1 MSTTNTWI
9 HDSWFCFSTGNF
21 ILERAR
27 KLHGYAS
34 AEATTDD
41 EHAVRRGA
49 MGAQPIPRR
58 ACVDREARLAWRARR
73 VAKAA
78 IVWGEH
84 VGTQA
89 RRICLVVLHAEPHN
103 PCARRPMEEEDRWMR
118 TKRCTDKVIARRSNG
133 FWRRY
138 VRSGD
143 V

>member
-9 HDSWFCFSTGNF
+9 YDSWFGFRTRNL
-21 ILERAR
+21 ILECAR
-27 KLHGYAS
+27 KLHCYAS

-41 EHAVRRGA
+41 EHAVWRGA

-58 ACVDREARLAWRARR
+58 AGVDREARLARRARR

-78 IVWGEH
+78 IVWREH

-89 RRICLVVLHAEPHN
+89 RRVCLVVLHAEPYD
-103 PCARRPMEEEDRWMR
+103 PCARRSVEEEDRRMR
-118 TKRCTDKVIARRSNG
+118 AKRCADKVIATRSNG

-138 VRSGD
+138 VRRGD